1 MAFYL
6 RNSRKSTLSRSAL
19 LSNFLAGNGGLFL
32 GAAELHSPSYGQITA
47 VRGGGIQGKQV
58 DGSSLPMCFLF
69 DAFTRSSLHR
79 THCQIPVIL
88 PHPSSL
94 SPLQESLPL
103 VRWQNFLLCL
113 KPKTSLYFFNKF
125 RPFCKDVDSVGSDS
139 DVETDG
145 ENESFVVDDAKFET
159 DQREVERVCKVIDE
173 TFAVDRNMEAVLDE
187 CGVKL
192 SHGLVLGVLERFKHA
207 RKPAFR
213 FFCWAAERPGFAHD
227 SRTYNAMMNILGK
240 TRQFETMVSVLE
252 EMGAKDLLTMET
264 FSICI
269 KAFAAAKE
277 RKKAVGMFDLMKKY
291 KFKVDTETINC
302 LLDSLGRAKL
312 VKEAQVLFEKLEDR
326 FTPNLTT
333 YSVLLSGWCSVK
345 NLMEA
350 GRTWNS
356 MIDNGFKPDIIA
368 HNTML
373 EGLLRSKKRSDAIKL
388 FEVMKSK
395 GPLPN
400 VRSYTILIKY
410 LCKQGNLKEAV
421 DYLDDMFTSGYEPD
435 AAVYTC
441 LMTGFGN
448 QKKMD
453 MVYRLLKEMKEK
465 GCPPDGRM
473 YNALIKMMTNRHMPD
488 DAVKIYKKM
497 IQSGIEP
504 SIHTYNMI
512 MKSYFCARN
521 YEMGCAVWE
530 EMKRKGYCPD
540 ENSYTVLI
548 RGLIRQGRS
557 NEACKYL
564 EEMIDKGMK
573 APQLDYNKFTSD
585 FCRAG
590 RANILEDLAQK
601 MKFSGNSDVANL
613 LARWM
618 R

>member
-1 MAFYL
+1 
-6 RNSRKSTLSRSAL
+6 
-19 LSNFLAGNGGLFL
+19 
-32 GAAELHSPSYGQITA
+32 
-47 VRGGGIQGKQV
+47 
-58 DGSSLPMCFLF
+58 
-69 DAFTRSSLHR
+69 
-79 THCQIPVIL
+79 
-88 PHPSSL
+88 
-94 SPLQESLPL
+94 
-103 VRWQNFLLCL
+103 
-113 KPKTSLYFFNKF
+113 
-125 RPFCKDVDSVGSDS
+125 PFCKDVDSVRSDS
-139 DVETDG
+139 DG
-145 ENESFVVDDAKFET
+145 ENESFVVDDAEFET
-159 DQREVERVCKVIDE
+159 DQKEVGRVCKVIDE

-192 SHGLVLGVLERFKHA
+192 SHGL
-207 RKPAFR
+207 
-213 FFCWAAERPGFAHD
+213 
-227 SRTYNAMMNILGK
+227 
-240 TRQFETMVSVLE
+240 FETMVSVLE
-252 EMGAKDLLTMET
+252 EMGSKDLLTVET

-277 RKKAVGMFDLMKKY
+277 RKKAVGMFDLMKK
-291 KFKVDTETINC
+291 
-302 LLDSLGRAKL
+302 
-312 VKEAQVLFEKLEDR
+312 
-326 FTPNLTT
+326 
-333 YSVLLSGWCSVK
+333 VK

-400 VRSYTILIKY
+400 VRSYAILIKY

-421 DYLDDMFTSGYEPD
+421 EYLDDMLTRGYEPD

-453 MVYRLLKEMKEK
+453 MVHRLLNEMKEK

-473 YNALIKMMTNRHMPD
+473 YNALIKMMANRHLPD
-488 DAVKIYKKM
+488 DATGKF
-497 IQSGIEP
+497 Q
-504 SIHTYNMI
+504 
-512 MKSYFCARN
+512 
-521 YEMGCAVWE
+521 W
-530 EMKRKGYCPD
+530 
-540 ENSYTVLI
+540 
-548 RGLIRQGRS
+548 
-557 NEACKYL
+557 ACKYL

-573 APQLDYNKFTSD
+573 APQLDYNKFTAD

-601 MKFSGNSDVANL
+601 MKFSGNSDVADL
-613 LARWM
+613 LERWM